1 MVPFVTRVTNQ
12 GMDMSWNSE
21 DNKHY
26 RGPIDRVF
34 VSMSETYEV
43 TYFIDQYLRTRG
55 YALSDEN
62 RTKVGKKLEGYQ
74 GRAPWKRDDLNAF
87 LDKGWK
93 T

>member
-1 MVPFVTRVTNQ
+1 MN
-12 GMDMSWNSE
+12 WNAS

-34 VSMSETYEV
+34 VSMNEQYEV
-43 TYFIDQYLRTRG
+43 GYFIDQYLKTRN
-55 YALSDEN
+55 YDLTDEN
-62 RTKVGKKLEGYQ
+62 RRKVGAKLEKYT

>member
-1 MVPFVTRVTNQ
+1 MN
-12 GMDMSWNSE
+12 WNSQ

-34 VSMSETYEV
+34 VSQTEQYEV
-43 TYFIDQYLRTRG
+43 DYFIDQYLSTRNF
-55 YALSDEN
+55 ALTDDN
-62 RTKVGKKLEGYQ
+62 RKKVGQKMQGYPGHAPVKRSDLE
-74 GRAPWKRDDLNAF
+74 AF

>member
-1 MVPFVTRVTNQ
+1 MN
-12 GMDMSWNSE
+12 WNSE

-34 VSMSETYEV
+34 VSRTETYEV
-43 TYFIDQYLRTRG
+43 KYFIDDYLKTRS

-62 RTKVGKKLEGYQ
+62 RKIVGDKMMKYTGK
-74 GRAPWKRDDLNAF
+74 APILRTDLDAF